1 MISTVWTREDIPYDA
16 MGDYSRF
23 CFAGAKEEDLPR
35 LPRAESENENEGN
48 NVQLV
53 FLSAP
58 DRAHDLRGSRNSGQ
72 SSDVRYLS
80 KENRR
85 QSAA

>member
-35 LPRAESENENEGN
+35 LPRVESENENEGN
-48 NVQLV
+48 NDQ
-53 FLSAP
+53 
-58 DRAHDLRGSRNSGQ
+58 
-72 SSDVRYLS
+72 
-80 KENRR
+80 
-85 QSAA
+85 

>member
-1 MISTVWTREDIPYDA
+1 LGQGIEYRYKSLLAARKEKRMISTVWTREDIPYDA

-48 NVQLV
+48 NDQ
-53 FLSAP
+53 
-58 DRAHDLRGSRNSGQ
+58 
-72 SSDVRYLS
+72 
-80 KENRR
+80 
-85 QSAA
+85 